1 MKAFKFSSS
10 SNKSRLDGLFLFS
23 VAALVILGSMAV
35 SSAVRPLAY
44 YHQALARHF
53 IALGFGIL
61 LFFAAA
67 NFVYEVYEDQSM
79 TVYGIVMAILIAV
92 LMIGSVHKGHRSWI
106 QIGFFTFQPSEFARL
121 GLILVLAAVL
131 DRRGSQIDHLSTIM
145 SAIAVFIPIAAL
157 IIKQPDF
164 SMTLTLFP
172 IFFGMLFCAG
182 AIWEHL
188 AVFLGFGISAALMPF
203 LYIFLSVYYPQP
215 RSMSI
220 PSIIL
225 AIFHFKLAAFF
236 AVLVLGL
243 ICAGAWYLGV
253 LMRKRLRVSVFI
265 LSWIVLASG
274 MLTGITVSQKL
285 KGYQRSRFTS
295 YIDPSSDLRGSAY
308 HVRQSQ
314 IAIGSGGVWGKGLFA
329 GTQSQLG
336 FLPER
341 HTDFIYAVVGEE
353 TGFIGSALVLGLYLL
368 MIGRIVRTGVIAR
381 DRYGYLVCS
390 GIATMFALDLF
401 LNVGM
406 CLGLMPVAG
415 IPLPLVSYGGSSL
428 MASLWSLGIVANIG
442 KRRYAL
448 L

>member
-1 MKAFKFSSS
+1 MKSLGASPGA
-10 SNKSRLDGLFLFS
+10 NKSRLDGVFLFC
-23 VAALVILGSMAV
+23 VAALIILGSMAV

-44 YHQALARHF
+44 YHQALERHF
-53 IALGFGIL
+53 IALGFGTL

-67 NFVYEVYEDQSM
+67 NFVYQVYEDQSV
-79 TVYGIVMAILIAV
+79 TVYGSVLAILIAV
-92 LMIGSVHKGHRSWI
+92 LVIGSSHKGHRSWI
-106 QIGFFTFQPSEFARL
+106 QLGFFAFQPSEFARL

-131 DRRGSQIDHLSTIM
+131 DKRENRIEQLSTILI
-145 SAIAVFIPIAAL
+145 SVAVLIPVVAL

-188 AVFLGFGISAALMPF
+188 AVFLGFGISAAVMPF
-203 LYIFLSVYYPQP
+203 LYVFLDVYYPHP
-215 RSMSI
+215 HARSL
-220 PSIIL
+220 PSILL
-225 AIFHFKLAAFF
+225 AVFHFKLAAFLAVF
-236 AVLVLGL
+236 ALGI
-243 ICAGAWYLGV
+243 ICAVIWYFNL
-253 LMRKRLRVSVFI
+253 LMRKRLRISVFVLSWVI
-265 LSWIVLASG
+265 LSGG
-274 MLTGITVSQKL
+274 MLTGIVVSQKL
-285 KGYQRSRFTS
+285 KGYQRSRFTA
-295 YIDPSSDLRGSAY
+295 YIDPGSDLRGSAY

-314 IAIGSGGVWGKGLFA
+314 IAIGSGGLLGKGLFA

-341 HTDFIYAVVGEE
+341 HTDFIYAVIGEE
-353 TGFIGSALVLGLYLL
+353 SGFIGSALVLGLYLL
-368 MIGRIVRTGVIAR
+368 MIGRIVQIGMIAR

-390 GIATMFALDLF
+390 GIATMFAFDLL